1 MEIVPGN
8 RCTVAQRTLLAHTLI
23 REFGTHYPDW
33 TVDQAADELAAHGPL
48 PMSLIA
54 LDGDIALGCASL
66 LDDDE
71 VTGWVDRIWLGNV
84 VVLGTERGRG
94 IGAALVDAIERYAA
108 SMGFPELHLVTSTA
122 IDWYERRGWTALGV
136 ADVHGHAM
144 TVMRRAL

>member
-54 LDGDIALGCASL
+54 LDGDVALGCASL

>member
-8 RCTVAQRTLLAHTLI
+8 RCTIEQRTLLAHTLI

-54 LDGDIALGCASL
+54 LDGDVALGCASL